1 MGVAEWVLAL
11 RTRKE
16 GHRLAIGQ
24 TAFAPDFAEHPP
36 TGGKEIGI

>member
-1 MGVAEWVLAL
+1 MGVAKWVSAL

-16 GHRLAIGQ
+16 SHDLAIS

-36 TGGKEIGI
+36 TGGKEVCI